1 MVVVSGHCGG
11 QPGITTVEATE
22 ADYETAWLTLYNCV
36 VV

>member
-11 QPGITTVEATE
+11 QPAITTVEATE
-22 ADYETAWLTLYNCV
+22 AACEAGWLTLYNCV